1 MNLLKKWGIPF
12 VWGMAYCA
20 LVLLFSQ
27 VLLRNLHV
35 LISWLNANALA
46 QVTQKTQAITE
57 TVFTSA
63 VSQDTMAQIIRAVKQ
78 LSSASICSPWLVTLP
93 IGGGLGLLFRVLFPK
108 KKVRL
113 WVSIVAGTLFLLPLM
128 AIALCFTE
136 VNTIRMLDLVK
147 AVVPLFS

>member
-35 LISWLNANALA
+35 LISWLNANTLA
-46 QVTQKTQAITE
+46 RVTQETREITE
-57 TVFTSA
+57 IVFTSA

-78 LSSASICSPWLVTLP
+78 LSSASICSPWLVALP

-128 AIALCFTE
+128 AIARCFTE
-136 VNTIRMLDLVK
+136 VNTIRILDLVK